1 MTRKRK
7 VYSYLLS
14 TVAPAVIAAA
24 SMATTSPAL
33 AQGVPPGCTGP
44 GTKTS
49 QGGTPQTTCLAAIH
63 LGPTP
68 LRSFDISWVARD
80 IEPGWFL
87 LGDRSNA
94 GIALVNADSLAF
106 IGTYSASAAGAPPG
120 LKFTGVRCGST
131 PPFTCTTTTAVN
143 NNISGPDGVT
153 SHGIWI
159 YAGDGDSTVKVID
172 LRQPPPNGIVQSVS
186 TGGTTRLDEMALNLA
201 GTLLFG
207 ANNAEDP
214 PFGTLFAANGDSMGP
229 SNVIKIIQVQVS
241 GAIMP
246 SGFGLSIEQ
255 PTWEPSTQR
264 FWTSIPIIAQNPPGC
279 NFDGTA
285 GPITCDGGVLVFDPN
300 NLSAAQCT
308 AAFTPGVLCTLGA
321 FNPATNSGVIS
332 LHPANLNAAT
342 GGCGPNGITVKTNP
356 NGSHTLL
363 MGCTPGNNPFDTT
376 SQTMNPVNRN
386 FADTANITGSD
397 EVWFNPSIYA
407 SPGFIGDNRYYLGA
421 SKSYT
426 QTPVCTPIIAPPA
439 PFGAQKVC
447 AVLGVVGGDGVLIE
461 TIPQGSNSHSVAAD
475 AGRNL
480 IYVPQVAPAS
490 VVGTGG
496 DTTTV
501 GAQLCGGTDGCV
513 VVYGSPGPHPPA
525 D

>member
-14 TVAPAVIAAA
+14 SVAPAVIAAA
-24 SMATTSPAL
+24 SMATTNPAL
-33 AQGVPPGCTGP
+33 AACTGP
-44 GTKTS
+44 GTQTS
-49 QGGTPQTTCLAAIH
+49 QGGTPQTQCLAAVT
-63 LGPTP
+63 LGPNP
-68 LRSFDISWVARD
+68 LRSFDISWVAD
-80 IEPGWFL
+80 DLGWYML
-87 LGDRSNA
+87 ADRSNA
-94 GIALVNADSLAF
+94 GIALINIHTTSFL
-106 IGTYSASAAGAPPG
+106 GTYTGPAPGSGCTEPGGGACKFAGVLPG
-120 LKFTGVRCGST
+120 GTA
-131 PPFTCTTTTAVN
+131 AVN

-264 FWTSIPIIAQNPPGC
+264 FWTSLPIIAQNPPGC

-285 GPITCDGGVLVFDPN
+285 GPITCDGGLLVFDPS

-308 AAFTPGVLCTLGA
+308 VAFTPGVLCTLGA

-376 SQTMNPVNRN
+376 TQTMNPVNRN

-501 GAQLCGGTDGCV
+501 GSQLCGGTDGCV